1 MSQYSVIVFDNRGV
15 GNSETPRGPYTCVN
29 LLLSLVGLMDES
41 RPMCRTS
48 GMAED
53 IVALLDYVRWTEKG
67 QIHVVGV
74 SLGGMIAQ
82 GM

>member
-1 MSQYSVIVFDNRGV
+1 MYSLLVFDNRGC
-15 GNSETPRGPYTCVN
+15 GYSGYPTGRYT
-29 LLLSLVGLMDES
+29 
-41 RPMCRTS
+41 TS

-53 IVALLDYVRWTEKG
+53 IIVLLDHLGWTTLR

-82 GM
+82 GK